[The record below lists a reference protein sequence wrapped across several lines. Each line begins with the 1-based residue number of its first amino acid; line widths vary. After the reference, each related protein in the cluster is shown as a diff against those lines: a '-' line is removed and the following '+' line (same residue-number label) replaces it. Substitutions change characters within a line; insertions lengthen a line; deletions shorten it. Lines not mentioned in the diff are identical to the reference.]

1 MRIATLFLLSLVCY
15 AKSEAQQITGSSH
28 DDQGKPLAAASVV
41 LKKTKDSSVVK
52 LSISDAE
59 GQYEFS
65 AIPEGQYFVTISHV
79 GYVPV
84 NSAAFRVEGVSVH
97 IPAVVMARASREL
110 KEVEVAARK
119 PLVEVKPDKIVLN
132 VENSINA
139 VGEDALELL
148 RKSPGVTVDKDNNL
162 SLGGKNGVQ
171 VYVDGRPAYL
181 SGSDLAEYLKTI
193 LSSSVESIEII
204 SNPSAKYEAAG
215 SAGIINIRLKKDK
228 SFGTNLT
235 AGAGY
240 DIGTYS
246 KYNGNFSFNHRDK
259 ELNVFGDYTFNH
271 AINLTHATL
280 YRTQLDTLFRQQ
292 STLVQTTTS
301 HRFRVGVDYSPDKK
315 NTLGVLVSGTFAN
328 DSLRSNSTTPIV
340 YLPSNTTSRILEAN
354 NRTGGQRNNGNIN
367 VNYRYADTIGH
378 ELNLNADY
386 SIYRL
391 RSNQLQPNHY
401 YDSTGETLLYSNN
414 YNILSPTNI
423 DIYSL
428 KADYEENFFKG
439 RLGFGGKVSYVT
451 STNNFQEY
459 DIFNSGKVLDSLS
472 SDNFNYKENINAV
485 YANYNRTF
493 KGWVVQAGLRVENTN
508 NKGNSTGYQQ
518 ARADYIA
525 YDSAFPR
532 HYTDFFPSA
541 SITWNKDPAR
551 QWTLNYSR
559 RIDRPDYQDL
569 NPFEFKLDDY
579 TFSKGNTRLKPQ
591 YANGAGLTWLYKYKL
606 TVALNY
612 THISDLFTTLPDT
625 TDRSKTVVSKVNLA
639 SQDIAGLTVS
649 YPFQYKWYSAFINV
663 NSYYALYKANFGGP
677 GRIVDINVFN
687 TTIYSQHSVR
697 LGGGWTGEVTQY
709 YTSPSILQST
719 LRARSLW
726 SLDGGFSKTLF
737 SGNAT
742 LKASVSD
749 IFNTLHWS
757 ATSNFSG
764 QYILTTGGYES
775 RQLKLHFTYRFG
787 NKQVK
792 AARRHETGAEDEI
805 KRVNQGGGGGTP

>member
-1 MRIATLFLLSLVCY
+1 MRIATLFLLSLLCY

-28 DDQGKPLAAASVV
+28 DDQGKPLAGASIV
-41 LKKTKDSSVVK
+41 LKKIKDSALVK
-52 LSISDAE
+52 LSISDAG

-65 AIPEGQYFVTISHV
+65 AIPEGHYFVTISHV
-79 GYVPV
+79 GYASA
-84 NSAAFRVEGVSVH
+84 NSASFSLTGNGAAIH
-97 IPAVVMARASREL
+97 IPPVALTRASRDL

-119 PLVEVKPDKIVLN
+119 PLVEVKSDKIVLN
-132 VENSINA
+132 VEGSINA

-148 RKSPGVTVDKDNNL
+148 RKSPGVTVDKDNNI

-171 VYVDGRPAYL
+171 VYVDGRSTYL
-181 SGSDLAEYLKTI
+181 SGNDLADYLKTI

-215 SAGIINIRLKKDK
+215 TAGIINIRLKKDK

-240 DIGTYS
+240 NIGTYS

-259 ELNVFGDYTFNH
+259 DINIFGDYTFNH
-271 AINLTHATL
+271 AVNLIHANL
-280 YRTQLDTLFRQQ
+280 YRTQLDTLFQQQ
-292 STLVQTTTS
+292 SILVQTTTS
-301 HRFRVGVDYSPDKK
+301 HRFRAGLDYSPDKK
-315 NTLGVLVSGTFAN
+315 NTLGILFSGTFAD
-328 DSLRSNSTTPIV
+328 DSSRSNSNTPIV
-340 YLPSNTTSRILEAN
+340 YIPSNTTSRLLQAN
-354 NRTGGQRNNGNIN
+354 NRTGSSRNNGNIN
-367 VNYRYADTIGH
+367 VNYRYADGAGH
-378 ELNLNADY
+378 ELTLNADY
-386 SIYRL
+386 GLYRI

-401 YDSTGETLLYSNN
+401 FDSTGQTLLYSDD

-439 RLGFGGKVSYVT
+439 RLGFGGKISYVT
-451 STNNFQEY
+451 SANNFQEY
-459 DIFNSGKVLDSLS
+459 DLFNSGKVLDSLS
-472 SDNFNYKENINAV
+472 SDNFSYKENINAV
-485 YANYNRTF
+485 YANYNRTL
-493 KGWVVQAGLRVENTN
+493 KGWIIQAGLRVENTN

-518 ARADYIA
+518 AAGDYIA
-525 YDSAFPR
+525 YDSAYPR

-541 SITWNKDPAR
+541 SVTWNKDPAR

-579 TFSKGNTRLKPQ
+579 TFSKGNTRLRPQ
-591 YANGAGLTWLYKYKL
+591 YANNLGLTYLYHYKL
-606 TVALNY
+606 TITLNY

-625 TDRSKTVVSKVNLA
+625 TDRSKTIVTKVNLA

-677 GRIVDINVFN
+677 GRIVDLNVFN

-697 LGGGWTGEVTQY
+697 LGGGWT
-709 YTSPSILQST
+709 
-719 LRARSLW
+719 AR
-726 SLDGGFSKTLF
+726 G
-737 SGNAT
+737 
-742 LKASVSD
+742 
-749 IFNTLHWS
+749 
-757 ATSNFSG
+757 
-764 QYILTTGGYES
+764 
-775 RQLKLHFTYRFG
+775 R
-787 NKQVK
+787 
-792 AARRHETGAEDEI
+792 
-805 KRVNQGGGGGTP
+805 